1 MKKIQFM
8 DTSFRDGFQSVI
20 GARVIAKDFL
30 PALSAAMD
38 AGTMY
43 FEVAGGARVQSPF
56 FYCGENAFDMMD
68 EIRKTVGP
76 DVNLQSLARGVNVVG
91 LDAQSSEMI
100 DLHAKMF
107 KKHGVTTVRNFD
119 ALNDIRNLE
128 FSGNCVYNAGLRHEA
143 TITLMAGRKS
153 FAITRAPMTD
163 WKPSRKE
170 VSMNWIFFIFS
181 VVPLFGVVCSIYQ

>member
-38 AGTMY
+38 AGTTY
-43 FEVAGGARVQSPF
+43 FEVAGGARFQSPF

-76 DVNLQSLARGVNVVG
+76 DVNLQSLAWCQRRRLGRPV
-91 LDAQSSEMI
+91 L
-100 DLHAKMF
+100 
-107 KKHGVTTVRNFD
+107 RND
-119 ALNDIRNLE
+119 RPACED
-128 FSGNCVYNAGLRHEA
+128 VQEA
-143 TITLMAGRKS
+143 RCHDRS
-153 FAITRAPMTD
+153 
-163 WKPSRKE
+163 
-170 VSMNWIFFIFS
+170 
-181 VVPLFGVVCSIYQ
+181 